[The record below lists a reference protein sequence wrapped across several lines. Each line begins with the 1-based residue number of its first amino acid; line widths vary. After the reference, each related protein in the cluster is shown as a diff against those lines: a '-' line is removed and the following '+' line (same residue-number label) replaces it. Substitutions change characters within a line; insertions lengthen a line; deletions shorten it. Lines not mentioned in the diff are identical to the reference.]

1 MKISVVDLEF
11 TQPEQEI
18 IQIGAVSLNCKTGE
32 ISKNVFDVLV
42 VPKIAPVSKEISE
55 LTGISK
61 EAINKHGYDINPAL
75 YAFWE
80 WNDGRD
86 LYAWGSDATKLMD
99 LTSDLIADLP
109 RRTANL
115 VPMGNLMR
123 SALIGKQKGGLL
135 ATLHAFRMS
144 FVGRQHNALHDAY
157 NTARLIRRWADTM
170 RVFEAS
176 LEFLKDI
183 PEPEEKVI

>member
-32 ISKNVFDVLV
+32 ISKNIFDMLV
-42 VPKIAPVSKEISE
+42 VPKIAPVSKEIAD
-55 LTGISK
+55 LTGISR
-61 EAINKHGYDINPAL
+61 EAIDKHGYDIYPAL

-99 LTSDLIADLP
+99 LTSDLSVNLP
-109 RRTANL
+109 RRAVNL
-115 VPMGNLMR
+115 VPTGNLMR

-135 ATLHAFRMS
+135 SCLTAFRLS
-144 FVGRQHNALHDAY
+144 FIGRQHNALHDAY

-170 RVFEAS
+170 KVFEAS
-176 LEFLKDI
+176 LEFLKDVK
-183 PEPEEKVI
+183 EPEERVI